1 MVKFRPVR
9 GMRDILYPESVELDY
24 LFTLFKSIVEKYG
37 YKYVITPTI
46 ELFELFALKSGE
58 EIKRSMYVFRDK
70 AGREVALRP
79 EVTASIARLYINSLI
94 GKPKPV
100 RLYYISNVFRYEEPQ
115 FGRYRE
121 FYQAGIELLGIKD
134 PLADA
139 ETILVLKEYYDSLG
153 IKYRIKLGHVGV
165 IRNILAYENVG
176 EEVQDHILW
185 LIDKGRFDDAVEVVT
200 EHASNKERVVS
211 VMEKLA
217 KTRVESKAE
226 LKVISNIMEDLR
238 VNGYTDAAEELDY
251 LVRVADILYEANVP
265 FYIDLGFARGLAY
278 YTGIIYEVVS
288 GLKVSIAGGGRYDTL
303 IKLYGGPPTPA
314 VGFAIG
320 IDRTLLAL
328 KSEGIRLPI
337 GEEGKVLIVG
347 LVEEAKP
354 VIAKIILNLHREG
367 IKASISYYTNLK
379 KALSYASENK
389 YNYVVIVGREELKD
403 NKVTLRD
410 MESRV
415 QEKISV
421 EELVEK
427 VKRKLVG

>member
-1 MVKFRPVR
+1 MTKFRPVR

-24 LFTLFKSIVEKYG
+24 LFTLFKSIAERYG
-37 YKYVITPTI
+37 YRYVITPTI

-58 EIKRSMYVFRDK
+58 EIKRSMYVFKDK

-79 EVTASIARLYINSLI
+79 EVTASIARLYVNSLI
-94 GKPKPV
+94 SKPKPV

-121 FYQAGIELLGIKD
+121 FYQAGIELLGVKD

-139 ETILVLKEYYDSLG
+139 ETILILKEYYDTLG

-165 IRNILAYENVG
+165 IRSILAYENVR

-185 LIDKGRFDDAVEVVT
+185 LIDKGRFDDAVEVIMKY
-200 EHASNKERVVS
+200 ASNKERVVS
-211 VMEKLA
+211 VMEELA
-217 KTRVESKAE
+217 KTRVESKVE
-226 LKVISNIMEDLR
+226 LKTISSVIEDLR
-238 VNGYTDAAEELDY
+238 VNGYIDAAEELDY

-278 YTGIIYEVVS
+278 YTGVIYEVLS

-303 IKLYGGPPTPA
+303 IELYGGPPTPA

-328 KSEGIRLPI
+328 KSEGVRLPI
-337 GEEGKVLIVG
+337 GERRKILVVG

-354 VIAKIILNLHREG
+354 VIAKIILNLHKEG
-367 IKASISYYTNLK
+367 IEASISYYTNLK
-379 KALSYASENK
+379 KALSYASENR
-389 YNYVVIVGREELKD
+389 YNYVIIVGREELRED
-403 NKVTLRD
+403 KVTLRD

-421 EELVEK
+421 EELVVR
-427 VKRKLVG
+427 VKGKL